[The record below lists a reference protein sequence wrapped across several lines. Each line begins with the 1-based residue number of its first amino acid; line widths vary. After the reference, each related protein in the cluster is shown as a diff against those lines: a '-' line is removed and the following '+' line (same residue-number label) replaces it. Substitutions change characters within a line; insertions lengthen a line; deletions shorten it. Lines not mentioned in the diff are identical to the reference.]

1 MGETYKLMEGAN
13 FASLDFDSTFSI
25 MLANKDIFVASKDEK
40 KDEVHEKYSGKEQCK
55 VLICTSQANKVTQM
69 FPLLKD
75 KDDQKVIQRMRLAIE
90 DLNMKTINLTPM
102 DMDSSQ
108 LLETFYITKE
118 SFGKYKDNYVMVT
131 EKCIRIYNRNMK
143 LRLIFEGLNI
153 RGCR

>member
-1 MGETYKLMEGAN
+1 
-13 FASLDFDSTFSI
+13 
-25 MLANKDIFVASKDEK
+25 
-40 KDEVHEKYSGKEQCK
+40 
-55 VLICTSQANKVTQM
+55 M

-75 KDDQKVIQRMRLAIE
+75 KDDQKVIQKMRLAIK

-131 EKCIRIYNRNMK
+131 EKCIRIYNRNMN

-153 RGCR
+153 RGCQ